1 MQNVQPVTMETD
13 MYHSGC
19 LKHWL
24 VDTVECDSHGCRPKL
39 KWKPLLRANAGS
51 IEQRARQVEKQTDR
65 KMRRLTENDRM
76 IEKGEK
82 AREQGGKGFR
92 INSGK
97 PLSISLC
104 GDECLTGVR
113 RAEQRLIDADLCRLP
128 HSKTLAG
135 RQFSVFGNYFIYNVL
150 CFLTPALWTRRIH
163 PSFPVS

>member
-19 LKHWL
+19 LKHQL
-24 VDTVECDSHGCRPKL
+24 VDTAEFRSHGCRPL
-39 KWKPLLRANAGS
+39 KWKPLLGADAGS
-51 IEQRARQVEKQTDR
+51 TEQRARQVEKQTDR
-65 KMRRLTENDRM
+65 KMHKLTENDRM

-92 INSGK
+92 INSGL

-113 RAEQRLIDADLCRLP
+113 RAEQRLIDADLCHLP
-128 HSKTLAG
+128 HSETLAEG
-135 RQFSVFGNYFIYNVL
+135 QFSD
-150 CFLTPALWTRRIH
+150 FL
-163 PSFPVS
+163 VSTMLFMIPDACKVI